1 MSRDVFL
8 FADRRNALAFWF
20 GSLVVS
26 VGVLLHLPM
35 FWMARHSGFVLAGMA
50 MDTGM
55 LAGMGL
61 IVGGIVL
68 AGYGLLPNQ
77 SAVVEVNEAIAPPED
92 APLTR
97 AHLKLMVVLAVALV
111 IDVMKPASLG
121 FVTPG
126 MSTEYGVGRATV
138 ALLPLSALV
147 GTAVG
152 SFVWGALADLY
163 GRRASILL
171 SSVMFV
177 GTSICGAMPSLTWN
191 IVMCFLMGAA
201 AGGMLPVAYALLA
214 EIMPTKHRGWC
225 LVLIGGLGTVG
236 GYFAASQASAWLQ
249 PFFGWRI
256 MWFLN
261 LPTGLILIALSPF
274 IPESA
279 RFLLHLGRT
288 AEAHATLARFGAS
301 VKPAAASRLAPAP
314 ALKVDAVTSRDLL
327 LTSLALTLAA
337 LAWGF
342 VNFGI
347 LLWLPSTLVA
357 EGRSVGLAS
366 TLIARSAMIAAPTT
380 LVVAYLY
387 AAWSTKKTLLAAIAV
402 TTLGLAAV
410 LLRDTGL
417 LPVLANP
424 ILSVSLLIVGSSAV
438 ISVLLPYSAESYPL
452 RVRGRATGWVAGWSK
467 IGGIIAQ
474 GLSALALVPA
484 LGIAAAVVAIPAALS
499 LLLMGVFG
507 RETRGRDLRQ
517 LESPVHSLSSV
528 SP

>member
-1 MSRDVFL
+1 M
-8 FADRRNALAFWF
+8 
-20 GSLVVS
+20 
-26 VGVLLHLPM
+26 
-35 FWMARHSGFVLAGMA
+35 
-50 MDTGM
+50 
-55 LAGMGL
+55 
-61 IVGGIVL
+61 
-68 AGYGLLPNQ
+68 
-77 SAVVEVNEAIAPPED
+77 
-92 APLTR
+92 
-97 AHLKLMVVLAVALV
+97 
-111 IDVMKPASLG
+111 
-121 FVTPG
+121 
-126 MSTEYGVGRATV
+126 
-138 ALLPLSALV
+138 
-147 GTAVG
+147 
-152 SFVWGALADLY
+152 
-163 GRRASILL
+163 
-171 SSVMFV
+171 
-177 GTSICGAMPSLTWN
+177 
-191 IVMCFLMGAA
+191 
-201 AGGMLPVAYALLA
+201 
-214 EIMPTKHRGWC
+214 
-225 LVLIGGLGTVG
+225 
-236 GYFAASQASAWLQ
+236 
-249 PFFGWRI
+249 
-256 MWFLN
+256 
-261 LPTGLILIALSPF
+261 
-274 IPESA
+274 
-279 RFLLHLGRT
+279 
-288 AEAHATLARFGAS
+288 
-301 VKPAAASRLAPAP
+301 
-314 ALKVDAVTSRDLL
+314 
-327 LTSLALTLAA
+327 
-337 LAWGF
+337 AWGF